1 VIRKAIFAVSISAA
15 ILGMGASSAYAL
27 DCVNAS
33 RPAPTQPAQPV
44 ADFTSHGG
52 PVIWVVQGDW
62 WFMSFDGTFAHAA
75 WDKVPPG
82 TAASVI
88 GLTPAEVAA
97 LGLPAGTVNGNYQA
111 GNGFGLLD
119 HAQAPCNTNRQTTNG
134 IQAESLRCP
143 PNGA

>member
-1 VIRKAIFAVSISAA
+1 MLRKMAVGIA
-15 ILGMGASSAYAL
+15 LGAGVLGFSASSAFGL

-33 RPAPTQPAQPV
+33 RPAPAQPTSPV
-44 ADFTSHGG
+44 ADFSSDGG

-62 WFMSFDGTFAHAA
+62 WFISFDGTFADGA

-82 TAASVI
+82 TAANDI
-88 GLTPAEVAA
+88 GLSPEQAAA

-119 HAQAPCNTNRQTTNG
+119 IAQAPCNADRQTSHG
-134 IQAESLRCP
+134 IQAESTRCST
-143 PNGA
+143 GGF